1 MDRSSSGR
9 ALSSDSKANA
19 SDRTSLPSDAS
30 AAVSSEAFAA
40 DKRERSSANAQ
51 DKERALADVKMKQ
64 LGFAGA
70 DDLLKGFE
78 DTGRNS
84 EAAKAQSAGA
94 EKTVPIEN
102 SSTGAEAAKLS
113 GAKTEQS
120 GEEKAEAN
128 YGAVADAIADGAVKK
143 IVENPWE
150 VAGAV
155 AVGVGAAA
163 VAPFVAPAVAVA
175 AGVAGAGY
183 AAYEL
188 YENASKWWNA
198 GSTVANSS
206 EHSAA
211 EVEAAKKTLNDVG
224 GGGVLFAAG
233 GVGSAAAPLAR
244 AGRSGYAALRG
255 LAGEADDMA
264 AASTQKALGGA
275 GEDVLSVRSPG
286 SATDGALKNGIKSP
300 ATVEDVPQSP
310 GPVNPESGGGR
321 SRLIGEGDEGKVYDA
336 GKFTGADG
344 RSTESVWKVYEQNAL
359 NNSPESVVRL
369 THELESMG
377 IRVPRVLETG
387 KTADGH
393 FAIRFEKIGPDGDSL
408 KDDLRVGALSLAD
421 RQEARRQYDGIVEKL
436 AANHVYGDLQLKNFI
451 WNKETREL
459 VWVDPGKLKAGD
471 ARALSANYSNAI
483 YPQ

>member
-1 MDRSSSGR
+1 MDRFSSGR
-9 ALSSDSKANA
+9 ASSYDSKTAT
-19 SDRTSLPSDAS
+19 SDRSISPSDAGS
-30 AAVSSEAFAA
+30 GFAGEALSDSS
-40 DKRERSSANAQ
+40 RERVSKAAQ
-51 DKERALADVKMKQ
+51 EQERARSDAKMKQ

-70 DDLLKGFE
+70 DDLLKGF
-78 DTGRNS
+78 DDN
-84 EAAKAQSAGA
+84 AGA
-94 EKTVPIEN
+94 LQGQKQ
-102 SSTGAEAAKLS
+102 AAGK
-113 GAKTEQS
+113 A
-120 GEEKAEAN
+120 EEKEPARQSDTKVEATKDPADATARPEASGEAN
-128 YGAVADAIADGAVKK
+128 YGAVAGAIADGAVKK

-211 EVEAAKKTLNDVG
+211 EVEAAKRTLNDVG

-275 GEDVLSVRSPG
+275 SEDVLSVRSPT
-286 SATDGALKNGIKSP
+286 SATDDALKNGVKSP

-369 THELESMG
+369 THELENMG

-459 VWVDPGKLKAGD
+459 VWVDPGRLQAGD